1 MDLALRGQIKMA
13 GLNTTIRI
21 GLVLFLIAGCR
32 GSFFEH
38 TTDSIVDEVFIQE
51 IQEEISSANGLP
63 GDDVR
68 DIVVEDGRVWF
79 ATDKGLAS
87 FDGTKWWKF
96 PDASDDDIVSLAVG
110 ADSKVWAGTR
120 DVLNELSISLED
132 KNYTWNQ
139 HTLSGLGASLTTISA
154 EKDGGIW
161 VGTDKGLYLFQ
172 DNTFTSTSM
181 TFTVTALLKHE
192 GKLFVGGMNGLY
204 VLEQGSMISLTT
216 SDGLLSNEIRALSA
230 TPDNDIWI
238 GTPNGIS
245 ILSNNEFISLTGEQ
259 GLPYEKILDIYISA
273 DGEVL
278 VSSEWG
284 AMRREGDKWHY
295 YAGRRWVPDDHV
307 SACAIDSNGT
317 MWLGSS
323 KGLGMI
329 KRVEMTL
336 EEKARHYE
344 EVTQLRHNRYGM
356 ISGAGLSRPGDL
368 SSLFLADDDNDG
380 QYTQFYIAGEAF
392 RYAVTKDP
400 AVKRQARQSLEAM
413 FRLEQFPREVGN
425 PGFVAR
431 SYVSM
436 LECAR
441 KSCEYMESSGKYKC
455 WIPDKSGNYCFKN
468 DTSSDEITGHMFGYS
483 VYYDLAADE
492 SEKKEIR
499 DVVGR
504 IMNHIV
510 DNGYK
515 LIDLDGTPTTYGRW
529 DPEHVDTGG
538 NVRVEWKGKT
548 YYSGQYYL
556 DAFEM
561 LAYLRIAYHITGDKK
576 FLDHYQHLI
585 NEHQYLKK
593 AAAWKMIY
601 MIVPSR
607 NSPLLIHYDDELA
620 YLLYYPLLKYETSYE
635 IRKVLLDSIKLSFD
649 IEWHERCPFYNFVYG
664 AFAGGDFR
672 IEDAVGT
679 FREYPWSLVKW
690 TMKNSQRSDI
700 EIAPESRKP
709 GKELESTQ
717 VLPYKERRVH
727 RWDGN
732 PYELDGGDWGYGEEA
747 GTTWLSPYWM
757 GRYHGF
763 IKVPDSK

>member
-1 MDLALRGQIKMA
+1 MLPFHTALKTS
-13 GLNTTIRI
+13 LRI
-21 GLVLFLIAGCR
+21 GLVLLLAAGCR
-32 GSFFEH
+32 ASFFEH
-38 TTDSIVDEVFIQE
+38 STESILDEVFLQE
-51 IQEEISSANGLP
+51 IEEEITSANGLP

-68 DIVVEDGRVWF
+68 DIYVEDGRVWF

-96 PDASDDDIVSLAVG
+96 PDTSDDNLASLANG
-110 ADSKVWAGTR
+110 ADSRIWAGTQST
-120 DVLNELSISLED
+120 LKELTISLED
-132 KNYTWNQ
+132 KNYSWAQ
-139 HTLSGLGASLTTISA
+139 HSLSGLGASLTTIAA
-154 EKDGGIW
+154 EKDVGIW
-161 VGTDKGLYLFQ
+161 VGTDKGLYLFK
-172 DNTFTSTSM
+172 DETFTSTSI
-181 TFTVTALLKHE
+181 TFSVTAILE
-192 GKLFVGGMNGLY
+192 NGDKLFVGGMNGLY
-204 VLEQGSMISLTT
+204 VSEQGSMVSLTT

-230 TPDNDIWI
+230 SPDNDIWI

-245 ILSNNEFISLTGEQ
+245 ILSNNEFISFTGKD
-259 GLPYEKILDIYISA
+259 GLPYEKILDIFISP

-284 AMRREGDKWHY
+284 TMRREGDKWHY
-295 YAGRRWVPDDHV
+295 YAGRRWVPDDRV
-307 SACAIDSNGT
+307 STCAIDSNGT
-317 MWLGSS
+317 IWLGSS

-329 KRVEMTL
+329 RRVEMTL

-344 EVTQLRHNRYGM
+344 EITQSRHNRYGM
-356 ISGAGLSRPGDL
+356 ISGAGLRSPGDL
-368 SSLFLADDDNDG
+368 SSLYLADDDNDG

-400 AVKRQARQSLEAM
+400 SVKRQARQSLEAM
-413 FRLEQFPREVGN
+413 FMLEQLPREVGN

-431 SYVSM
+431 SYISM

-441 KSCEYMESSGKYKC
+441 KGCEYMENSGKYKC

-468 DTSSDEITGHMFGYS
+468 DTSSDEITGHMLGYS

-492 SEKKEIR
+492 SERKEIR

-504 IMNHIV
+504 IMSHIV

-538 NVRVEWKGKT
+538 NVPVEWKGKT
-548 YYSGQYYL
+548 YYAGQYYL
-556 DAFEM
+556 DALEI
-561 LAYLRIAYHITGDKK
+561 LGYLRVAYHITRDKK
-576 FLDHYQHLI
+576 FLEHYHHLI
-585 NEHQYLKK
+585 NEHQYHKK

-601 MIVPSR
+601 MIVPSL

-620 YLLYYPLLKYETSYE
+620 YFIYYPLLKYETGQKLRQIYM
-635 IRKVLLDSIKLSFD
+635 DSMRLSFD
-649 IEWHERCPFYNFVYG
+649 IEWHERCPLFNFVYG
-664 AFAGGDFR
+664 AFAGGDFGLA
-672 IEDAVGT
+672 DAIGT
-679 FREYPWSLVKW
+679 FREYPWSLIKW
-690 TMKNSQRSDI
+690 TMRNSQRADI
-700 EIAPESRKP
+700 EIAPESRSAN
-709 GKELESTQ
+709 KELESTE

-732 PYELDGGDWGYGEEA
+732 PYELDGGSGGYGEEA

-763 IKVPDSK
+763 IKVPASK